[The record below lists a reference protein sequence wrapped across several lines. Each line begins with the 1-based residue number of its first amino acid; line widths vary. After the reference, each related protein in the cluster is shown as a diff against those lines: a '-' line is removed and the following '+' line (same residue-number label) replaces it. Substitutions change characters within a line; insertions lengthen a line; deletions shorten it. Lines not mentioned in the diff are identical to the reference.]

1 MRTPANVSS
10 FTFLGKT
17 LEDTEKMFEDP
28 NGLPYLGTPAW
39 KTKVEY
45 HSMQAM
51 EKGDVPPQKMDSIAS
66 GNESPDEKV

>member
-1 MRTPANVSS
+1 MSTYANVILL
-10 FTFLGKT
+10 TLLGKT

-51 EKGDVPPQKMDSIAS
+51 EKGDVPAHKMDSIAS